1 MKPALS
7 SLGLPAVLVAGLVVL
22 AACARSPQTPVQAAT
37 VAACRER
44 ADQIYDRQNRAD
56 LSRRDERD
64 TPQSASYL
72 SGITTRGLGARFE
85 RGQRIAECTNGLASG
100 TGSPSPTMSP
110 ASDGTSGTSN
120 P

>member
-1 MKPALS
+1 MKPAPLL
-7 SLGLPAVLVAGLVVL
+7 LGPLAGVLIL
-22 AACARSPQTPVQAAT
+22 AACVRTPQTPIQAAT

-64 TPQSASYL
+64 TPLAASYL
-72 SGITTRGLGARFE
+72 SGITTRGLSARFE
-85 RGQRIAECTNGLASG
+85 RGQRIAECTSGLASG
-100 TGSPSPTMSP
+100 AGSPGPAMSP
-110 ASDGTSGTSN
+110 ASDSTTGTAA

>member
-7 SLGLPAVLVAGLVVL
+7 SLGLLAGLLAL

-44 ADQIYDRQNRAD
+44 ADQVYDRQNRAD

-72 SGITTRGLGARFE
+72 SGITTRGLSARFE
-85 RGQRIAECTNGLASG
+85 RGQRIAECTNGLASEA
-100 TGSPSPTMSP
+100 GSTPGATMSP
-110 ASDGTSGTSN
+110 ATDAAPGGAS